1 MTARANLRYGVDG
14 APYVLGLTA
23 AALGSVAVAAGA
35 ARGPRARRTALAL
48 AALAGTPAVLGI
60 RYVLRG
66 KLALR
71 ERLLGEVVWRG
82 DEVVADLGSGAGL
95 LGIGAA
101 HKTTGA
107 VHCVDLF
114 ISTDLL
120 GGSPQRLAQNARREG
135 VDSRIEIHREDVRA
149 LSLGDDSVDVVL
161 STLCLHNLADA
172 GGRRQAL
179 AEIAR
184 ILRPGGAAVISD
196 LAHVNGEY
204 APALRHAG
212 LDVRL
217 AGRLPGTFPPQQ
229 ALVARAP
236 RPRTRDDGRRA

>member
-1 MTARANLRYGVDG
+1 MVARVNLRYGVDG

-23 AALGSVAVAAGA
+23 AALGFVAVGVGA
-35 ARGPRARRTALAL
+35 ARPPRARRIAFAL
-48 AALAGTPAVLGI
+48 AALTGTPAVLGI

-71 ERLLGEVVWRG
+71 DRLLDEVVWRG
-82 DEVVADLGSGAGL
+82 DEVVVDLGSGAGL

-101 HKTTGA
+101 HKTRGA

-114 ISTDLL
+114 IGKDLL

-135 VDSRIEIHREDVRA
+135 VEARVEIHREDVRA

-172 GGRRQAL
+172 GARRQAL
-179 AEIAR
+179 AEIVR
-184 ILRPGGAAVISD
+184 VLRPGGAAVISD
-196 LAHVNGEY
+196 LAHVDDEY
-204 APALRHAG
+204 APALRQAG
-212 LDVRL
+212 LDVRVT
-217 AGRLPGTFPPQQ
+217 GRLPGTFPPQQ
-229 ALVARAP
+229 ALVAQAP
-236 RPRTRDDGRRA
+236 RPPSAASPASG